1 MSKRV
6 LGFGVELGKCFQ
18 GSSFFKE
25 VFVVKTARA
34 QRIQKEWSAEKA
46 MECEAH
52 KVKNSL
58 C

>member
-34 QRIQKEWSAEKA
+34 QRIQKEWRLKKA

-52 KVKNSL
+52 KVKN
-58 C
+58 